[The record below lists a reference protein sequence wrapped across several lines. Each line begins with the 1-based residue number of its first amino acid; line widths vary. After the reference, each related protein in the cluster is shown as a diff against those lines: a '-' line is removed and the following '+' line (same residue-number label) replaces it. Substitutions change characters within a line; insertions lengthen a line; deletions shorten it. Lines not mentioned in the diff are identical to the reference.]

1 MEGLMAILNETRV
14 LVPSAIHRVCFRGK
28 GNAIAVLRA

>member
-14 LVPSAIHRVCFRGK
+14 LAPSAIHCVCFREK